1 MHPTCCLE
9 FWRVYTHTCVCIYH
23 FGSSHFGSSHFGSR
37 RFGSRGLKRVPPWVP
52 GRPGT
57 PMEPALLTLSG
68 VEVAG
73 ATDGAFVS
81 LSVASW
87 LRLGGEVALA
97 RNSPRAE
104 AGAPAAS
111 SAAAAASPA
120 EPASAPCYERSRS
133 YSDCSEP
140 AAQRSPSRSRS
151 PPARLRPRHPSPAGP
166 RRSRSPALPHERR
179 APSPARPPRRRGR
192 RGGHRARA
200 RQQRAASR
208 PLGARPAAGPP
219 PPLIAYST
227 PFTGIVV
234 AGTPFARSPAASPFS
249 SARPVPAQRRR

>member
-97 RNSPRAE
+97 RNS
-104 AGAPAAS
+104 
-111 SAAAAASPA
+111 
-120 EPASAPCYERSRS
+120 
-133 YSDCSEP
+133 
-140 AAQRSPSRSRS
+140 
-151 PPARLRPRHPSPAGP
+151 
-166 RRSRSPALPHERR
+166 
-179 APSPARPPRRRGR
+179 RRGR
-192 RGGHRARA
+192 GPCRLLGRSGSLPSRARLCPLLRA
-200 RQQRAASR
+200 LQQLLRL
-208 PLGARPAAGPP
+208 LGAGCAAFPFPLPLTSCAPASSPSFPRRPSAL
-219 PPLIAYST
+219 PLSRLAT
-227 PFTGIVV
+227 
-234 AGTPFARSPAASPFS
+234 
-249 SARPVPAQRRR
+249 